1 MLPFAAVMLALGLAL
16 YLLARRGFTIG
27 THPFCAA
34 CAYDLHMLP
43 LETSRCPECGADIL
57 ADDAIRIGRRK
68 PSLAGQ
74 LAGSILSLTGAL
86 MLTFSIAHWWNQ
98 FDGTRY
104 MPLSMLESRI
114 NSPSGELR
122 TRACAELRSR
132 IHDRSISAEQMD
144 HVAQRILKWQHDPA
158 THWDPRWGD
167 MIECGHLERGVHRR
181 SLLSQT
187 LWQDYLRQAMQ
198 VQFAARPRVREGQP
212 IPLRISCTLKAGTDP
227 VAIGVTFSPR
237 ATLLIGDFKEQMNG
251 SPRPAAFGRFDWV
264 FVSQSKPDPRANV
277 IAATV
282 TLTAHDGITNTDR
295 TWEFKA
301 PVEFVN
307 DSPVSLHAA
316 TTATLREFESAIH
329 WRLKE
334 SNGAIRPTFGK
345 IGDLWISGPPVAA
358 CFRVVLRQQ
367 GREWRLARLLVQPD
381 NAQTVPLTLPA
392 SVPGDS
398 LPQSGEAEIICIPD
412 PATAESTVD
421 VLEIWGTEIRRRII
435 LLEVSD

>member
-1 MLPFAAVMLALGLAL
+1 MLPFATLILALGLAL
-16 YLLARRGFTIG
+16 YLLARRGFTSG
-27 THPFCAA
+27 THPVCAA

-43 LETSRCPECGADIL
+43 LDTQRCPECGADIL
-57 ADDAIRIGRRK
+57 AENAIRIGRRR
-68 PSLAGQ
+68 PSLTGQ
-74 LAGSILSLTGAL
+74 LAGTLL
-86 MLTFSIAHWWNQ
+86 SIAGAILLVLAISAWWKT
-98 FDGTRY
+98 FDGTRH
-104 MPLSMLESRI
+104 MPLSMLEHRI
-114 NSPSGELR
+114 NSSNGDLR
-122 TRACAELRSR
+122 TRACAELRRR
-132 IHDRSISAEQMD
+132 IHARSISAEQMN

-167 MIECGHLERGVHRR
+167 MIECGHLERGAHRR

-237 ATLLIGDFKEQMNG
+237 ATLLIGDSKEQVNG
-251 SPRPAAFGRFDWV
+251 SPRSAAVERFDWV
-264 FVSQSKPDPRANV
+264 FVSQSPSDPRANV

-282 TLTAHDGITNTDR
+282 TLTAHDGTADIDR

-301 PVEFVN
+301 PIEFVK
-307 DSPVSLHAA
+307 DSPVSLRAA
-316 TTATLREFESAIH
+316 NAATLREFESAIQ

-334 SNGAIRPTFGK
+334 FNGVIRPTFGK

-367 GREWRLARLLVQPD
+367 GREWPLARLLVQPD
-381 NAQTVPLTLPA
+381 NAQAVPLTLPA
-392 SVPGDS
+392 SVPGDG

-412 PATAESTVD
+412 RATAESTVD
-421 VLEIWGTEIRRRII
+421 VLEIWGTEIRRRIV
-435 LLEVSD
+435 LSEVSD